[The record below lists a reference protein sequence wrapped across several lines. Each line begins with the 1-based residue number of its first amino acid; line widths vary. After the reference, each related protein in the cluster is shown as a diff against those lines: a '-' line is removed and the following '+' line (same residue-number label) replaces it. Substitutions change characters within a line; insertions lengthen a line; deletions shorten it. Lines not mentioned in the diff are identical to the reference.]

1 MVMPAIELSGFL
13 EGDVVNVAQRLIGAT
28 LRTQFEGLTTAVV
41 VTEVEAYGGPND
53 AASHA
58 ARGRTEANAAMF
70 GQAGTLYVYRS
81 YGIHWCANVVI
92 GAVGEPSAILL
103 RGGDPVVGS
112 STMERRRKRT
122 RNLTDGPGKLCQALG
137 INGEHDGELLGESVE
152 LIPGPTLG
160 PVVATPRIGITKAT
174 DLPWRFAVLR

>member
-1 MVMPAIELSGFL
+1 MVRPVTELSGFL
-13 EGDVVNVAQRLIGAT
+13 DGDVVDVAQRLIGAT
-28 LRTQFEGLTTAVV
+28 LRTQFDGQATAII

-70 GQAGTLYVYRS
+70 GPAGTLYVYRS
-81 YGIHWCANVVI
+81 YGIHWCANVVTGNI
-92 GAVGEPSAILL
+92 GEPSAILL

-137 INGEHDGELLGESVE
+137 ITGEHDGEVLGQSVD
-152 LIPGPTLG
+152 LIPGPSLG

-174 DLPWRFAVLR
+174 DLAWRFAVLR